1 MDFFETREKYR
12 RKEYRIY
19 ISLVIRIS
27 AIGLVLW
34 LGWQW
39 GNYDQKNL
47 YENINNELDKSQAQ
61 LNQLNQEIASLEQL
75 NKKLAAGNIV
85 SDLGLK
91 DSDKTLSNSI
101 KFLLESD
108 VSLEQIRQSLLAI
121 SSPINCRTLANNKLA
136 VATELYTGSE
146 SSLSLFQGGLLVHV
160 HGAPFSQGNK
170 NNPWFDPEQDIEVRL
185 AYLGGQKIVKGSL
198 PLDIVIPAE
207 TWLLKAGITKSNLRG
222 YVRIIF
228 EQCSLR

>member
-19 ISLVIRIS
+19 ISLLVRIS
-27 AIGLVLW
+27 VIGLVLW

-39 GNYDQKNL
+39 GNYDKKNL
-47 YENINNELDKSQAQ
+47 YDNINNELDKSQAQ
-61 LNQLNQEIASLEQL
+61 LNQLNQEISSLVQL
-75 NKKLAAGNIV
+75 NKKLAAGNII
-85 SDLGLK
+85 SDLGLE
-91 DSDKTLSNSI
+91 DSDKILSNSI

-121 SSPINCRTLANNKLA
+121 SSPINCRSLADNKLA

-170 NNPWFDPEQDIEVRL
+170 NNPWFDPDRDL
-185 AYLGGQKIVKGSL
+185 SL
-198 PLDIVIPAE
+198 IHI
-207 TWLLKAGITKSNLRG
+207 
-222 YVRIIF
+222 
-228 EQCSLR
+228 

>member
-1 MDFFETREKYR
+1 MDFFEPREKYR

-19 ISLVIRIS
+19 ISLAIRIS
-27 AIGLVLW
+27 VIGLVLW

-47 YENINNELDKSQAQ
+47 YESINTELDKSQAN

-75 NKKLAAGNIV
+75 NKKLAAGNII
-85 SDLGLK
+85 SDLGLE
-91 DSDKTLSNSI
+91 DSDKMLSNSI

-121 SSPINCRTLANNKLA
+121 SAPINCRSLADNKLA

-146 SSLSLFQGGLLVHV
+146 SILSLFQGGLLVRV
-160 HGAPFSQGNK
+160 HGEPFSQGNK
-170 NNPWFDPEQDIEVRL
+170 NNPWFDPEQDIKVRL

-207 TWLLKAGITKSNLRG
+207 TWLLKARITKSNLRG
-222 YVRIIF
+222 YVKIMF